1 MTQIQIQLIV
11 GIEELLLVVF
21 SDRQGWK
28 FRIANARGEVFGE
41 REIFDTPEA
50 AEYEGRSW
58 INTAAGWG

>member
-1 MTQIQIQLIV
+1 MTQIEIQLIV

-28 FRIANARGEVFGE
+28 FRIANAMGEVFGE

-50 AEYEGRSW
+50 AECEGRAW
-58 INTAAGWG
+58 INTAVRWG

>member
-41 REIFDTPEA
+41 REIFDTTEA

-58 INTAAGWG
+58 INTAAGWS

>member
-1 MTQIQIQLIV
+1 MTQTEIYLIV
-11 GIEELLLVVF
+11 GIQELLLVVF

-28 FRIANARGEVFGE
+28 FRIANATGEVFGE

-50 AEYEGRSW
+50 AECEGRSW